1 MNDLLTGLG
10 SGAQC
15 REELERLAAD
25 PAGLTDVGLILA
37 DLDGFHHVNVQQ
49 GYEAGDDL
57 LRAVAAQLMAAVGD
71 EGPLYRLSIDEFAL
85 IVAKA
90 GEDLKDVAGR
100 VRAAFAA
107 ASGAGTMTASIGV
120 ASAQPDDGPQDVL
133 QRAGMA
139 LHMARRSGP
148 GSLVDAATATML
160 SVAEQEDLAVRT
172 ALRAREYELHFLPVM
187 RLADDRAVGA
197 ETLVRWRRD
206 RGPLVAPG
214 SFLPF
219 VRRSGLAAEF
229 GAHVIE
235 EACATWV
242 ERLRSALNGEEGS
255 APQLTI
261 NVDGEQAEQEGF
273 DALVLHL
280 LQRAGVRP
288 DELVLEV
295 TEGVLDRPSVTERL
309 RRLRAAGVRISLDD
323 FGSGPI
329 VLASMRELPV
339 DLIKIDQALVADLD
353 PQDPDVGLIAD
364 IQRLAERLGLSVAVE
379 GVETE
384 LLLDRLRALGIP
396 FAQGYHFGEPCAA
409 DELIERLLA
418 AAPVPPVPA
427 V

>member
-1 MNDLLTGLG
+1 MGDLLTGLG

-15 REELERLAAD
+15 REELERLAAS
-25 PAGLTDVGLILA
+25 PEGLAGVGLILA

-49 GYEAGDDL
+49 GHAAGDEL
-57 LRAVAAQLMAAVGD
+57 LRAVAAQLVAAVG
-71 EGPLYRLSIDEFAL
+71 EAGPLFRLSVDEFAL
-85 IVAKA
+85 IA
-90 GEDLKDVAGR
+90 
-100 VRAAFAA
+100 
-107 ASGAGTMTASIGV
+107 AGTQQDLADAAQRMRQAIAMASPAAPRTTCIGIGM
-120 ASAQPDDGPQDVL
+120 AQPDDGPQEVL

-139 LHMARRSGP
+139 LHLARRRGP
-148 GSLVDAATATML
+148 GSLVDAVTMAVL

-172 ALRAREYELHFLPVM
+172 ALRASEYELHFLPVM
-187 RLADDRAVGA
+187 RLADDRAVGV

-235 EACATWV
+235 GACTTWV
-242 ERLRSALNGEEGS
+242 TSLRHALAGQDGS

-280 LQRAGVRP
+280 LERAGVRP

-309 RRLRAAGVRISLDD
+309 HRLRAAGVRISLDD

-339 DLIKIDQALVADLD
+339 DVIKVDQALVADLD
-353 PQDPDVGLIAD
+353 PQDPDTGLIAD

-379 GVETE
+379 GVETT

-396 FAQGYHFGEPCAA
+396 FVQGFLFGEPCTA
-409 DELIERLLA
+409 EEMIVRLA
-418 AAPVPPVPA
+418 AQPVTSR
-427 V
+427 